1 MRTTLSVIKADIG
14 SIGGHIKPSH
24 QLLERTREFAVNN
37 GKGLVNDIY
46 VRLGINRD
54 IPVFL
59 TSG

>member
-1 MRTTLSVIKADIG
+1 MKTTLSVIKADIG

-24 QLLERTREFAVNN
+24 QLLERIREFVINN
-37 GKGLVNDIY
+37 GKGLVNDTY

-59 TSG
+59 TFG